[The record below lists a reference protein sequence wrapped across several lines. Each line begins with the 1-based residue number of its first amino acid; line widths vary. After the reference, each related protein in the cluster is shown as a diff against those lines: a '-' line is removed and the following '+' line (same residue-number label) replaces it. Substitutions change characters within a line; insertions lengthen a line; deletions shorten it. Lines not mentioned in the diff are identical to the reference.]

1 MRTLRFLLQK
11 EFKQIFRNKA
21 ILPII
26 FLAPILQLLI
36 LPLAADYE
44 IKNINLFVVDQDR
57 SSASKGLISSISNS
71 EYFILYGYGSSMREA
86 LGAIEGEKADLV
98 LEIPHGFERTLVRE
112 QKGDL
117 HLAINAINGVKAN
130 MGGAYL
136 SQIIQSYAAGIQ
148 MHGMDLKAFPESGF
162 IDILPSFWYNPN
174 FDYSFFMVPGILVIL
189 VTMVGA
195 YLCALNIVKEKEVG
209 TIEQINVTPIKKSH
223 FILGK
228 LLPFLFIGLIV
239 FSIGLF
245 LVGYGVYGIR
255 VEGSLGLL
263 YGYLVL
269 FLLAILGLG
278 LLISTL
284 AQTQ

>member
-98 LEIPHGFERTLVRE
+98 LEIPQGFERTLVRE

-174 FDYSFFMVPGILVIL
+174 FDYSF
-189 VTMVGA
+189 
-195 YLCALNIVKEKEVG
+195 CRN
-209 TIEQINVTPIKKSH
+209 
-223 FILGK
+223 
-228 LLPFLFIGLIV
+228 
-239 FSIGLF
+239 
-245 LVGYGVYGIR
+245 
-255 VEGSLGLL
+255 
-263 YGYLVL
+263 
-269 FLLAILGLG
+269 
-278 LLISTL
+278 
-284 AQTQ
+284 